1 MSDTQQN
8 HGFPSLPEV
17 RSTTTPERNVGVECT
32 SRATTATF
40 RPIEEIPSRLE
51 RAHQETPAHVPWQ
64 VPASSDRVVWS
75 PSFDRLCELCQR
87 LFAGRGPRRA
97 KSLRRLH
104 HNYDALVFSAGS
116 GCHLCSLMFVCIDK
130 NIVRELQEDLK
141 ESSRSGVRNLWVT
154 ISIRETIPGDI
165 PGAIRIDV
173 LCSLA
178 NHGRRHRSL
187 LDPSR
192 CLSLLPGKNFTLQ
205 CKSETAGADLDRSPT
220 GLIFI
225 NRVMG
230 ANSLGYENLV
240 LVSKWIHICEKSH
253 PLCRTARALRLTA
266 LPTRLLEISATSNNK
281 LGVEVRLRHTKNAKD
296 LHSSTKYMTLSH
308 RWKNGIP
315 RRLEENL
322 TDYEKGIPVDILEQS
337 PTFVNAAQFTL
348 NLGCRHLWIDSLCI
362 IQDSANRSDWDHESK
377 RMCDVYAGSFLN
389 LAAVADPYIP
399 CGLAVPRWPL
409 CVMPCQ
415 IRTRWADLNNQ
426 VMVCF
431 DKTRWQGYVETELNS
446 RGWVAQERL
455 LSPRGVNFAVDQI
468 YWECP
473 SLRAS
478 ECFPYGPILRQP
490 DYDADKNIKSILVSS
505 SETMNKDQTFHDT
518 WNWILR
524 YYTRTTLT
532 NETDRQI
539 ALSGIVTMLST
550 LFNRDISDFIG
561 GIWRP
566 CLPYQLLWYV
576 EGPCNDREA
585 SPQAPSWSW
594 LSWGSSVE
602 YHDTLPSSV
611 PMISVLHINDHEV
624 RLQGFICELTDLKY
638 LEPTEQESIAKGSFI
653 RTRDRID
660 LLLKSMEIYEELLR
674 LEDGSLKENLF
685 VCQVCSDAEFNEAAG
700 EQIHGLVLE
709 PTMVKRGHY
718 RRVAYLNYLQ
728 KEIQMPERNLLTGL
742 DQSLYQEFDEEK
754 GYTFTIV

>member
-1 MSDTQQN
+1 MTQQD
-8 HGFPSLPEV
+8 HKFPSPPEP
-17 RSTTTPERNVGVECT
+17 RSAITAERNVAVECA

-40 RPIEEIPSRLE
+40 RPTEEIASRLE
-51 RAHQETPAHVPWQ
+51 RARQEASAHVAWQ
-64 VPASSDRVVWS
+64 VPANSDRVARS
-75 PSFDRLCELCQR
+75 PSVDRLCELCQR
-87 LFAGRGPRRA
+87 LFAGRSPRRG

-104 HNYDALVFSAGS
+104 HNYDALGVCATS
-116 GCHLCSLMFVCIDK
+116 GCHLCSLMFACIDK
-130 NIVRELQEDLK
+130 NIVRELQEGFK

-154 ISIRETIPGDI
+154 MSVRETIPGDI
-165 PGAIRIDV
+165 PGAIYVGISCYLV
-173 LCSLA
+173 
-178 NHGRRHRSL
+178 NHEKRHRSL
-187 LDPSR
+187 LDSSR
-192 CLSLLPGKNFTLQ
+192 CLCLLPGKSFTLP
-205 CKSETAGADLDRSPT
+205 CKSETAVTDLDRSPT
-220 GLIFI
+220 DLIFI

-230 ANSLGYENLV
+230 ANSLSYENTV
-240 LVSKWIHICEKSH
+240 LVSKWLHVCEKSH
-253 PLCRTARALRLTA
+253 PLCRTARALHLTG

-296 LHSSTKYMTLSH
+296 LHSSTRYMTLSH
-308 RWKNGIP
+308 RWKKGIP
-315 RRLEENL
+315 CLLEENL
-322 TDYEKGIPVDILEQS
+322 NDYEKSIPVKILEQS

-362 IQDSANRSDWDHESK
+362 IQDSANRLDWEHESK

-415 IRTRWADLNNQ
+415 IPTRWTDLDNQ

-431 DKTRWQGYVETELNS
+431 DKTGWQGYVETELNS

-478 ECFPYGPILRQP
+478 ECFPYGPVLRQP
-490 DYDADKNIKSILVSS
+490 DYDADMSIKSILVSS
-505 SETMNKDQTFHDT
+505 SETMDKDQAFHDA

-539 ALSGIVTMLST
+539 ALSGIVAMLGT
-550 LFNRDISDFIG
+550 IFKRDVSDFVR
-561 GIWRP
+561 GIWRS

-576 EGPCNDREA
+576 EGPCDDREA

-611 PMISVLHINDHEV
+611 PMISVLHIDDHEV
-624 RLQGFICELTDLKY
+624 RLQGIICELSDLKY
-638 LEPTEQESIAKGSFI
+638 LEPTEQEPIAKGSFI
-653 RTRDRID
+653 RTRDRMD
-660 LLLKSMEIYEELLR
+660 LLLKSMEVYEELLR
-674 LEDGSLKENLF
+674 EEDGSLKENLF
-685 VCQVCSDAEFNEAAG
+685 VCQVCSDAEFDEAAG
-700 EQIHGLVLE
+700 LQIHALVLE
-709 PTMVKRGHY
+709 PTSVQRGHY

-728 KEIQMPERNLLTGL
+728 KEIQVPQRNLRTRL
-742 DQSLYQEFDEEK
+742 DQSLYQELDEEK